1 MKNNVEN
8 IKTNGLCWHI
18 QIEKK
23 KKITG
28 KIKA

>member
-8 IKTNGLCWHI
+8 MKTNELCWHI

-23 KKITG
+23 KITG